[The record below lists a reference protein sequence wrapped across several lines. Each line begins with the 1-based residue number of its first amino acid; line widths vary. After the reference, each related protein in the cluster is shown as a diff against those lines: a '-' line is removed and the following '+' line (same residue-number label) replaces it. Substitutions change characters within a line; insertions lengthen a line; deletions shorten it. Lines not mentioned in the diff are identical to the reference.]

1 MRFILLALLVLAA
14 CSQEVSS
21 DTNNA
26 LREFLKGS
34 SKPAVIKFYADWCDS
49 CKDYAPTY
57 TKVQAQQSKQV
68 NFYSVDVDDKSSSK
82 LIRQLKI
89 SRIPVTYFI
98 SRDRNNVSKKMGSLT
113 EQELSGA
120 AKNLLII

>member
-68 NFYSVDVDDKSSSK
+68 NFYSIDVDDKSSSK

>member
-1 MRFILLALLVLAA
+1 MRCILLALLVLAA

>member
-113 EQELSGA
+113 EQELSSA